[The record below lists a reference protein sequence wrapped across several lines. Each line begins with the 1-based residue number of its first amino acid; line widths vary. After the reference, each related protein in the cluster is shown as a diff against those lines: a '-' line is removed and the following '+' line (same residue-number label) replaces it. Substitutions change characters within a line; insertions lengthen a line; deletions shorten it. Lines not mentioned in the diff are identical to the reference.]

1 MDAKP
6 KTIVVVLNSST
17 SEKELLLTQLEAIVN
32 PGDRV
37 EFLIKYRQEVVPWF
51 FAHVALMQTG
61 SETAIA
67 CEERRT
73 RTSWEVQ
80 ERRMERDIV
89 EPARRKFSRIGVDVN
104 LHAYSG
110 SLRSVLDDYV
120 ERRETTVF
128 VGITRWSGGSKI
140 VPMSLRD
147 WFVSRRRH
155 QLPIVSVHPSDQF
168 LGR

>member
-104 LHAYSG
+104 LHIYSG
-110 SLRSVLDDYV
+110 SLRSVLNRYL
-120 ERRETTVF
+120 ETRDTVVF
-128 VGITRWSGGSKI
+128 VGAARWSGPSKM

-147 WFVSRRRH
+147 WFICRN
-155 QLPIVSVHPSDQF
+155 INDFQF
-168 LGR
+168 INF